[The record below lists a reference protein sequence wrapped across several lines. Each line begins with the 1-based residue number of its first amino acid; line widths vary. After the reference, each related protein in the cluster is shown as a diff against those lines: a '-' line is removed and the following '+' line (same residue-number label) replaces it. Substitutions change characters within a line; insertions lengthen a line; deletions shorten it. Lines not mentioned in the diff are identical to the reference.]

1 MYDTTQRKFIRMER
15 RNITKTYTKQGL
27 CNYCPCRRKLQSS
40 TTVIKHLQVL
50 ETRFFCYLILDDE
63 KYHDEKNQQ
72 RIDAYLEAIRTDQIN
87 EPTLTRRS
95 RFTVGSNKGGSA
107 WYGEMA
113 DGMEFEMEDSRGAA
127 GLRPTDEQDDEP
139 EEEQNMVSILSEF
152 RESYARRFARMN
164 AFVDHLKSKANS
176 AGLEQGIID
185 AQEQLKLV
193 KRNEDFLNNEKDFS
207 FLKQIRLSYDDLDFL
222 MNKYSISDDY
232 EIAEASVVLNM
243 QIKNCGDRSRTS
255 TSNRQPAASRPQVA
269 KRSVPFDKSAQ
280 FRAKDRSGQENNED
294 SVSSLKYVRTSS
306 EHSKGMQLVPTSYDD
321 DEETILDTSE
331 FTKYQPTRPRGYDA
345 SSIPFRVKVENCID
359 DEDSQGAKRARL
371 G

>member
-1 MYDTTQRKFIRMER
+1 MER
-15 RNITKTYTKQGL
+15 RNITKTYTNKGL

-72 RIDAYLEAIRTDQIN
+72 RIDAYLTAIRTDQIN

-95 RFTVGSNKGGSA
+95 RFTVGSNKGCSA
-107 WYGEMA
+107 WFGHGGEP
-113 DGMEFEMEDSRGAA
+113 DGLEFENSRGAICF
-127 GLRPTDEQDDEP
+127 GPNNDQDDGP
-139 EEEQNMVSILSEF
+139 EEEQNMVSILSDF
-152 RESYARRFARMN
+152 RESYARRFERMN
-164 AFVDHLKSKANS
+164 AFVEQLKSKANS

-222 MNKYSISDDY
+222 MNKYGISDEF
-232 EIAEASVVLNM
+232 EIAGASVILNM
-243 QIKNCGDRSRTS
+243 QIKYCGDRSRTN
-255 TSNRQPAASRPQVA
+255 TPNHQPIPQQAASRPQVA
-269 KRSVPFDKSAQ
+269 KRSVPFDKNQ
-280 FRAKDRSGQENNED
+280 FKAKDRSGQENSED
-294 SVSSLKYVRTSS
+294 SMMKYARSSD
-306 EHSKGMQLVPTSYDD
+306 EHPKSMQLVPVGSYDD
-321 DEETILDTSE
+321 DETRMDTGE
-331 FTKYQPTRPRGYDA
+331 FTTHRPIRPRGYDA
-345 SSIPFRVKVENCID
+345 SSIPFRVKIENCID
-359 DEDSQGAKRARL
+359 EEYENSQGAKRTRH